1 MRTKEIGSTDR
12 QTNREGE
19 REGDNTDVQLKDLCE
34 SLSQIEVETS
44 FLVCN
49 GRGKLARESACERMK
64 ECTCERGKG
73 EGRESDMSIFLL

>member
-19 REGDNTDVQLKDLCE
+19 REGDNADVQLKDLCE
-34 SLSQIEVETS
+34 SLSQIEVEPS

-49 GRGKLARESACERMK
+49 V
-64 ECTCERGKG
+64 KG
-73 EGRESDMSIFLL
+73 S